1 MGHTASIHTRNRD
14 AALRYGILMP
24 AARVVVNTPST
35 HGAIGFST
43 ALAPSMTLGC
53 GSWGG
58 NVTSDN
64 ISPLHLMDIKR
75 VAFETR
81 SVTAIAEP
89 PLQSTVSQP
98 PVSQPQPHREAVST
112 QPQIDQTAIA
122 SLVDRFLSSRKPNA
136 TTTRTENTTNRE
148 SVLSTNPQ
156 IPSAPPAP
164 APQPPPAKDKNESNG
179 RRPVDFVCEEDVR
192 RAIATGDKIYINS
205 KTILTPA
212 ARDLGEEREVFART
226 G

>member
-81 SVTAIAEP
+81 AVTAGAEAP
-89 PLQSTVSQP
+89 IQSPMTPRQSARETVS
-98 PVSQPQPHREAVST
+98 A
-112 QPQIDQTAIA
+112 QPQIDQSTIA
-122 SLVDRFLSSRKPNA
+122 TLVD
-136 TTTRTENTTNRE
+136 
-148 SVLSTNPQ
+148 STLAARNPQ
-156 IPSAPPAP
+156 CASS
-164 APQPPPAKDKNESNG
+164 QNDQ
-179 RRPVDFVCEEDVR
+179 
-192 RAIATGDKIYINS
+192 
-205 KTILTPA
+205 
-212 ARDLGEEREVFART
+212 
-226 G
+226 